1 MSVSKKLKKIPAI
14 LLVFSFA
21 LMPVSVLTAKPSKTG
36 KKKQQKTSAVTTK
49 KVEVVQSSQNIEMTT
64 NDGHSVSL
72 PKVET
77 HLVDQSPLISSN
89 NLLADADISR
99 SLTSLKE
106 RLIEQKEMQE
116 LSVRLGITIT
126 DPSHLDLYRE
136 VADWLGTRYRR
147 GGMSR
152 QAVDCSGFTSLIY
165 KNVYG
170 QQIDRVS
177 TTIAKNLKVSVGKE
191 DLIPGDMVFFSTFN
205 KKYINHVGVYIGD
218 GKFIHASIKKGVI
231 VSSLV
236 EGYYSKAWRKGGRN
250 IEIDEIAFQ

>member
-1 MSVSKKLKKIPAI
+1 LF
-14 LLVFSFA
+14 FSLA
-21 LMPVSVLTAKPSKTG
+21 VTPISATTAKHSKSN
-36 KKKQQKTSAVTTK
+36 KKKQGTTSAVTTK
-49 KVEVVQSSQNIEMTT
+49 KVEVVQSSQNIEITA
-64 NDGHSVSL
+64 NDGTSITL
-72 PKVET
+72 PKVEKR
-77 HLVDQSPLISSN
+77 LIEQSSLIPSSN
-89 NLLADADISR
+89 DLLADVGMNK
-99 SLTSLKE
+99 SLSHLKE

-116 LSVRLGITIT
+116 LSVRLGVTIT
-126 DPSHLDLYRE
+126 DPTHLDLYRE

-152 QAVDCSGFTSLIY
+152 KAVDCSGFTSLIY
-165 KNVYG
+165 KNVYD

-177 TTIAKNLKVSVGKE
+177 TTIAKNLKISVSKD

-205 KKYINHVGVYIGD
+205 KKYINHVGIYIGD

-250 IEIDEIAFQ
+250 VETDF